1 VTGTRAGRALDAL
14 NLFLSDVRYGL
25 GAYLAVYLLER
36 HAWDEAS
43 IGVAL
48 SAAAMAGLL
57 AQTPIGVLVDGL
69 RAKRA
74 LVAGAAAVVTATC
87 LLIPLAPGFWP
98 VAAMQAVSGAAAAVF
113 PPTIA
118 AVTLG
123 VVGAAAFARRIGR
136 NEAFNHGGN
145 AACNVVV
152 GVSAAFYGPGVV
164 FWLMGAMA
172 LGSIAS
178 VLAIPARAIDH
189 EVARGLVHTAESGA
203 PGQRPSGWGALL
215 RNRPLLVFA
224 ACGAL
229 FHLANAAMLPLVG
242 QKLSLLV
249 PGQGTSLTA
258 ASAIAAQTVMVPMS
272 LLAGARAD
280 VWGRR
285 PLLLLAFLALALRGL
300 LYTLWDHPGWLV
312 AVQLLDGVGAGLF
325 GALFAVVVADLTR
338 GTGHFNAAQGAVAT
352 AQAIGGVASTSLAGL
367 VAARVGYDAAFLTL
381 SAIAAAGAA
390 LFWLAMPETRAAPGP
405 AATAVAVPL
414 G

>member
-1 VTGTRAGRALDAL
+1 MVVPRAERALDAL

-48 SAAAMAGLL
+48 STGAMAGLL
-57 AQTPIGVLVDGL
+57 AQTPIGLLVDGL

-74 LVAGAAAVVTATC
+74 LIVGAAVLVTATC
-87 LLIPLAPGFWP
+87 LAIPLAPRFWP
-98 VAAMQAVSGAAAAVF
+98 VAAAQVVSGAAAGVF

-118 AVTLG
+118 AISLG

-152 GVSAAFYGPGVV
+152 GVTAAFFGPGVV

-172 LGSIAS
+172 LASIVA
-178 VLAIPARAIDH
+178 VLTIPARAIDH
-189 EVARGLVHTAESGA
+189 AAARGFFPGA
-203 PGQRPSGWGALL
+203 GAHGPGQGPSHWGTLL
-215 RNRPLLVFA
+215 RCRPLLVFA
-224 ACGAL
+224 GCGAL

-242 QKLSLLV
+242 QRLSLLV

-258 ASAIAAQTVMVPMS
+258 ASAIAAQAVMVPIAV
-272 LLAGARAD
+272 LAGARAD
-280 VWGRR
+280 AWGRK
-285 PLLLLAFLALALRGL
+285 PLLLLGFLALALRGV
-300 LYTLWDHPGWLV
+300 LYTVSDHPAWLV

-325 GALFAVVVADLTR
+325 GALFPVIVADLTR
-338 GTGHFNAAQGAVAT
+338 GTGRFNAAQGAVAT
-352 AQAIGGVASTSLAGL
+352 AQAFGGVVSTTLAGA

-381 SAIAAAGAA
+381 SAIALAGTA
-390 LFWLAMPETRAAPGP
+390 LFWIAMPETRSAPAPAAPAAP
-405 AATAVAVPL
+405 AAGV
-414 G
+414 

>member
-1 VTGTRAGRALDAL
+1 
-14 NLFLSDVRYGL
+14 
-25 GAYLAVYLLER
+25 
-36 HAWDEAS
+36 
-43 IGVAL
+43 
-48 SAAAMAGLL
+48 
-57 AQTPIGVLVDGL
+57 
-69 RAKRA
+69 
-74 LVAGAAAVVTATC
+74 
-87 LLIPLAPGFWP
+87 
-98 VAAMQAVSGAAAAVF
+98 
-113 PPTIA
+113 
-118 AVTLG
+118 
-123 VVGAAAFARRIGR
+123 
-136 NEAFNHGGN
+136 
-145 AACNVVV
+145 
-152 GVSAAFYGPGVV
+152 
-164 FWLMGAMA
+164 
-172 LGSIAS
+172 
-178 VLAIPARAIDH
+178 
-189 EVARGLVHTAESGA
+189 
-203 PGQRPSGWGALL
+203 
-215 RNRPLLVFA
+215 
-224 ACGAL
+224 
-229 FHLANAAMLPLVG
+229 
-242 QKLSLLV
+242 
-249 PGQGTSLTA
+249 
-258 ASAIAAQTVMVPMS
+258 

>member
-1 VTGTRAGRALDAL
+1 MTGQRAERALDAL

-48 SAAAMAGLL
+48 LAAAMAGLL
-57 AQTPIGVLVDGL
+57 AQTPIGVLVDGQ

-74 LVAGAAAVVTATC
+74 LIAGAAALVTATC
-87 LLIPLAPGFWP
+87 LFIPLAPSFWP
-98 VAAMQAVSGAAAAVF
+98 VTAMQAVSGAAAAVF

-118 AVTLG
+118 AITLG
-123 VVGAAAFARRIGR
+123 IVGSAAFARRIGR

-152 GVSAAFYGPGVV
+152 GVSAAFFGPGVV

-172 LGSIAS
+172 LASIAS

-189 EVARGLVHTAESGA
+189 EVARGLVHKANPDA
-203 PGQRPSGWGALL
+203 PGQKPSGWVDLL
-215 RNRPLLVFA
+215 KNRPLLVFA

-249 PGQGTSLTA
+249 PGQGTSMTA
-258 ASAIAAQTVMVPMS
+258 VSAIAAQAVMVPMS
-272 LLAGARAD
+272 ILAGARAD
-280 VWGRR
+280 AWGRK
-285 PLLLLAFLALALRGL
+285 PLLLLAFMALALRGV

-352 AQAIGGVASTSLAGL
+352 AQAVGGVMSTTLAGF
-367 VAARVGYDAAFLTL
+367 VAARMGYDAAFLTL
-381 SAIAAAGAA
+381 AAIAAAGAT
-390 LFWLAMPETRAAPGP
+390 LFWLAMPETRAAPGTP
-405 AATAVAVPL
+405 PLAVPAE
-414 G
+414 

>member
-1 VTGTRAGRALDAL
+1 M
-14 NLFLSDVRYGL
+14 
-25 GAYLAVYLLER
+25 AVYLLER
-36 HAWDEAS
+36 YAWDEAS

-48 SAAAMAGLL
+48 SAGAMAGLL

-74 LVAGAAAVVTATC
+74 LIVGAALLVTVTC
-87 LLIPLAPGFWP
+87 LTIPLMPRFWP
-98 VAAMQAVSGAAAAVF
+98 VTVAQVVSGAAAGVF
-113 PPTIA
+113 PPTITA
-118 AVTLG
+118 ISLG

-152 GVSAAFYGPGVV
+152 GASAIFYGPGVV

-172 LGSIAS
+172 LASIAA
-178 VLAIPARAIDH
+178 VLSILARAIDH
-189 EVARGLVHTAESGA
+189 GVARGFVHGGA
-203 PGQRPSGWGALL
+203 SHPSGQKPSHWGTLL
-215 RNRPLLVFA
+215 RCRPLLIFA
-224 ACGAL
+224 GCGAL

-258 ASAIAAQTVMVPMS
+258 ASAIAAQAVMVPIA

-280 VWGRR
+280 AWGRK
-285 PLLLLAFLALALRGL
+285 PLLLLGFLALSLRGL
-300 LYTLWDHPGWLV
+300 LYTLADHPGWLV

-325 GALFAVVVADLTR
+325 GALFPVIVADLTR
-338 GTGHFNAAQGAVAT
+338 GTGRFNAAQGAVAT
-352 AQAIGGVASTSLAGL
+352 AQAFGGVVSTTLAGV

-381 SAIAAAGAA
+381 SAIALVGAA
-390 LFWLAMPETRAAPGP
+390 LFWFAMPETRSAPALGHP
-405 AATAVAVPL
+405 AVPVR
-414 G
+414 